1 MNAAK
6 DTDNPRFVDQPPSYE
21 HLVLKAQARSGGVEL
36 PSQVSI
42 YCGWGRVIMGH
53 TYAAPKDIATELLQE
68 APGKRD
74 IAIYVADPH
83 VVLAAAPQQ
92 LFLDPS
98 DTYRLDLPA
107 ADDAG
112 PQPIGDDVE
121 VRRLATRSD
130 AKRVNELYLLRNM
143 VPTDQDYLWSQ
154 RDSQELVILVAQD
167 RATGEIIG
175 TVTGIN
181 HQQLFDD
188 PSAGSSLWC
197 LAVDPQAQRPGIGE
211 HLVRSLA
218 ALFQQAGCS
227 HIDLSVLHD
236 NDQAKALYRKMG
248 FRQVHTFALKNKNA
262 FNETLFLGPELEEN
276 LNPYAKIIVDE
287 ARSRGITV
295 EVLDADEGYFR
306 LNRGGKQ
313 VTCRESL
320 SDFTSAVAMSRCQD
334 KYVTHRWLRKA
345 GLNTPAFR
353 LAGAQDAN
361 IAFLEQHGEIVV
373 KPAVGEQG
381 KGITVGVRDEAQL
394 DAALA
399 LARRYGERVLLESL
413 QPGRDLR
420 IVVIGFEVVAAAMRR
435 PPQVIGDGKHNL
447 AKLIEKQ
454 SRRRMAA
461 TNGESRIP
469 VDEATER
476 YLAEQGFTL
485 DSVVPPGQVVEVRG
499 TANLHT
505 GGTIHDVT
513 EQLHPKLI
521 AAAEE
526 AARHLEIPVVGLDF
540 MVESPDQPEYAI
552 IEANERVGLAN
563 HEPQPTA
570 ERFVDLLFP
579 LSVSVRHGN

>member
-1 MNAAK
+1 
-6 DTDNPRFVDQPPSYE
+6 
-21 HLVLKAQARSGGVEL
+21 
-36 PSQVSI
+36 
-42 YCGWGRVIMGH
+42 
-53 TYAAPKDIATELLQE
+53 
-68 APGKRD
+68 
-74 IAIYVADPH
+74 
-83 VVLAAAPQQ
+83 
-92 LFLDPS
+92 
-98 DTYRLDLPA
+98 
-107 ADDAG
+107 
-112 PQPIGDDVE
+112 
-121 VRRLATRSD
+121 
-130 AKRVNELYLLRNM
+130 M

-167 RATGEIIG
+167 RGTGEIIG